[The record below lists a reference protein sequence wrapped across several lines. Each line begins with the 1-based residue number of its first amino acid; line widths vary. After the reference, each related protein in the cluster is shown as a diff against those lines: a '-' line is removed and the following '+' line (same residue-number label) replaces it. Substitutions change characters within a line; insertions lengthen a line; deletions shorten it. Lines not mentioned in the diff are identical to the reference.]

1 MKTKFIANIE
11 KSLSKIRTQG
21 SAPVHLWNP
30 KFCGNLNIRIA
41 RDGSWFHD
49 GSKIT
54 RPKLVK
60 LFSSILKKEGTKYFL
75 VTPIEKIGIQVD
87 DVPFLVNSMD
97 ATGLGRKQ
105 NLLFTTNIEESFLL
119 GKKNRLRIEFNRHTN
134 EPSPYV
140 GVRRNLEA
148 LIDRKTFYRLIELGQ
163 TEDYKNDLWF
173 GVWSNRTF
181 FPIILQKDLFD

>member
-75 VTPIEKIGIQVD
+75 VTPIEKIGIQVY